1 MPDWRKTI
9 LDKITYS
16 IKPIILVSDPDNL
29 LGDQKIQTELN
40 EKGYLTYQY
49 TDHILFR
56 YTYETQYKTRLEKTS
71 SKLIIITD
79 QPQAN
84 INQKIPYDLLKKCE
98 LKTISLNKLFPK
110 LDYPAL
116 KEVITTQIDRLY
128 RSYQN
133 YKGERIGNKQTKEY
147 LLTTLYGID
156 PAAIITQNDYILSLI
171 NKQVPDIL
179 VEYLNNY
186 LKNNQYAPTQY
197 YDNENELL
205 KNLQSEWKKYVQ
217 NNKKQSI
224 LNDQKIRSSI
234 IQSFINNKLQPIPVS
249 NIEKYPNWMQ
259 FGLIDDSIEN
269 SIQVIKSNLEKIQA
283 ILESPESP
291 NNREWRTIA
300 QLWAEILYQ
309 ANENELEETIME
321 QVREFENNVDK
332 EFIPW
337 VLENHQ
343 SLYYKRERKPITL
356 SHINDYINHN
366 HNDSKTAIIV
376 IDGMSTEQWLKI
388 KQCLEKQS
396 EIIQFEENLVYAAIP
411 TITSISRQTIAS
423 GNEPTFFK
431 NDSQAFSKEESL
443 WASNWQK
450 RDKTTGYKKG
460 LKLLKKDEIKELEK
474 IIDKQSILIITDYL
488 DKKIHEATNGKHEIN
503 REIEYWVK
511 NGILYS

>member
-1 MPDWRKTI
+1 MQD
-9 LDKITYS
+9 
-16 IKPIILVSDPDNL
+16 
-29 LGDQKIQTELN
+29 
-40 EKGYLTYQY
+40 
-49 TDHILFR
+49 
-56 YTYETQYKTRLEKTS
+56 
-71 SKLIIITD
+71 
-79 QPQAN
+79 
-84 INQKIPYDLLKKCE
+84 
-98 LKTISLNKLFPK
+98 
-110 LDYPAL
+110 
-116 KEVITTQIDRLY
+116 
-128 RSYQN
+128 
-133 YKGERIGNKQTKEY
+133 
-147 LLTTLYGID
+147 
-156 PAAIITQNDYILSLI
+156 
-171 NKQVPDIL
+171 
-179 VEYLNNY
+179 
-186 LKNNQYAPTQY
+186 
-197 YDNENELL
+197 
-205 KNLQSEWKKYVQ
+205 
-217 NNKKQSI
+217 NKKQSI
-224 LNDQKIRSSI
+224 LNDQKLRFSI

-249 NIEKYPNWMQ
+249 DIEKYPNWMQ

-269 SIQVIKSNLEKIQA
+269 SIQVINSNLEKIQA

-300 QLWAEILYQ
+300 QMWAEILYQ
-309 ANENELEETIME
+309 VNENDLEVTITE
-321 QVREFENNVDK
+321 RVRTLENNVDK

-366 HNDSKTAIIV
+366 HNDSKIAIIV
-376 IDGMSTEQWLKI
+376 IDGMSTDQWLKI

-396 EIIQFEENLVYAAIP
+396 DTIQFEENLVYAAIP

-488 DKKIHEATNGKHEIN
+488 DKKIHEATNGKHEID
-503 REIEYWVK
+503 REIDYWIK
-511 NGILYS
+511 NGILYSLIEYLHSHEFIIYLTSDHGNVETVGTGNINQGSLIDKEYSRVKIYNEYVFAQQAEQSFPQSILRPNVKDASHYFLYAPDRKSFRSENERQVTHGGLTIEEVIVPLIRIEHNNAP